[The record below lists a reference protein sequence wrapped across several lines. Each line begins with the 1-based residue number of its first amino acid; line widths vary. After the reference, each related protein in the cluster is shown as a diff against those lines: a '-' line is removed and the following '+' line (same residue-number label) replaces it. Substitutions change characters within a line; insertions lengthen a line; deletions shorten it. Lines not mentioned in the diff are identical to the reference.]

1 MNRVS
6 LLGRLTK
13 DPNTF
18 DSANGKIAKF
28 NLATKT
34 GYDTEKKEDRVEFVP
49 VTAFG
54 LQEAFLQYLTKG
66 RMVSIDGRISTDQY
80 EKDGSQVYTTTVKVH
95 NGGLQLVGP
104 APRDSEED
112 ASASDAPAE
121 ESAE

>member
-13 DPNTF
+13 DPNSF

-28 NLATKT
+28 NLATKV

-66 RMVSIDGRISTDQY
+66 RMVSIDGRISTDSY
-80 EKDGSQVYTTTVKVH
+80 EKDGEKIYTTTVKVH
-95 NGGLQLVGP
+95 NGGLQLVGS
-104 APRDSEED
+104 APRGEEN
-112 ASASDAPAE
+112 ASASDTPAE
-121 ESAE
+121 AESVD

>member
-13 DPNTF
+13 DPNAF

-28 NLATKT
+28 NIATKV
-34 GYDTEKKEDRVEFVP
+34 GYDVEKKEDRIEFVP

-54 LQEAFLQYLTKG
+54 LQESFLQHLKKG

-80 EKDGSQVYTTTVKVH
+80 EKDGNQVYTTTVKVH
-95 NGGLQLVGP
+95 NGGLQLVGSKP
-104 APRDSEED
+104 KGEEE
-112 ASASDAPAE
+112 APA
-121 ESAE
+121 AE

>member
-18 DSANGKIAKF
+18 DSQNGKIAKF
-28 NLATKT
+28 NIATKV
-34 GYDTEKKEDRVEFVP
+34 GYDAEKKEDRIEFVP

-66 RMVSIDGRISTDQY
+66 RMVSVDGRISTDQY
-80 EKDGSQVYTTTVKVH
+80 EKDGQNIYTTTVKVH
-95 NGGLQLVGP
+95 NGGLQLVGS
-104 APRDSEED
+104 APKGEE
-112 ASASDAPAE
+112 APASNSPA
-121 ESAE
+121 ESIEG